1 MRETWTRTGNR
12 IGVWMYRHLNGRLS
26 SVAPLPS
33 LRISVLRLSLKFAAR
48 QEEVVAFVQNATVRV
63 LGPLGWSVRA
73 MGHPDF

>member
-26 SVAPLPS
+26 SVARLLS
-33 LRISVLRLSLKFAAR
+33 LRISVLRLSLECAPR
-48 QEEVVAFVQNATVRV
+48 HQEVVAFVQKATVRV
-63 LGPLGWSVRA
+63 LGPLRWSVRA